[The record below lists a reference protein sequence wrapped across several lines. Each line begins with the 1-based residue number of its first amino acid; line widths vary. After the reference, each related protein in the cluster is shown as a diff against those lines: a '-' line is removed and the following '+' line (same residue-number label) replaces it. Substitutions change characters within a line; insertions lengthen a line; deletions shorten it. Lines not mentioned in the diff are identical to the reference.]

1 MADNFWTGVIVG
13 WLVGVL
19 VGFLLPVVGPLAG
32 GFVAGWMVRGG
43 IWNGAK
49 AGLLAGLL
57 GAIVIS
63 LLTLIGG
70 TVLLG
75 AFGFIAGLGASILI
89 VLAAFMYQGI
99 LSLIGGAIGGA
110 LHH

>member
-19 VGFLLPVVGPLAG
+19 LGFLLPVLGTLAG
-32 GFVAGWMVRGG
+32 GFVAGWLVRGG

-49 AGLLAGLL
+49 AGLVAGLL

-63 LLTLIGG
+63 LLILIGG
-70 TVLLG
+70 TVLFG
-75 AFGFIAGLGASILI
+75 VFGFIAGLGTSFLI
-89 VLAAFMYQGI
+89 VLISFIYQGI

-110 LHH
+110 LHQ